1 LLSIVVHS
9 NGYNPVNI
17 LDNDGTVIG
26 AVLIVWLKNVPLCI
40 SLSRLGVDDEF
51 NFPIHLSC
59 LNESITRKNIFD
71 FIFMM
76 KHFEA
81 LIR

>member
-1 LLSIVVHS
+1 
-9 NGYNPVNI
+9 
-17 LDNDGTVIG
+17 
-26 AVLIVWLKNVPLCI
+26 
-40 SLSRLGVDDEF
+40 LGVDDEF
-51 NFPIHLSC
+51 DFPIHLSC